1 MTLCDDDLTAYLDRI
16 GDAGLRE
23 PALATLQGI
32 VAAHA
37 TSIPFEG
44 IDVLLGRGIRLD
56 TTSLMDK
63 LVACR
68 ARRLLLRTQF
78 LVAAGAAGSRLCRR
92 GVRGAGAVWPSGGP
106 GADYRATICCCEWH
120 CRKATSLPMSALAV

>member
-16 GDAGLRE
+16 GYAGLRE

-63 LVACR
+63 LVHAGRGGYCFEHNS
-68 ARRLLLRTQF
+68 LLQQALLALGF
-78 LVAAGAAGSRLCRR
+78 VVEGFAGR
-92 GVRGAGAVWPSGGP
+92 VVWPP
-106 GADYRATICCCEWH
+106 
-120 CRKATSLPMSALAV
+120 